1 MVELKQIEGSR
12 YSIPGMGK
20 WLRENG
26 EVGLNKACTGSR
38 VHSLSVSPLPLSH
51 PLIPS
56 HLLAEP
62 LVTAG
67 PSQDPTPPHP
77 HPHPPS
83 LAPFHQP
90 ACQPGCRLCSL
101 RPGLLLEKWQVCLL
115 QSPPRNLNNQWPT
128 TLPAL
133 WHRSSPPRAGS
144 PVAGGQVEGSWGRLG
159 AQSCPRAEIQ
169 GKFGPSPP
177 GAEPQQQWGYRLGG
191 AAQLQDRSDWYS
203 HSLSLLKDQRVR
215 VIQGHWSLG
224 QDFRVHLTP
233 SPVLY
238 PDLQVSERVFFSSAL
253 QGLNQIKYT

>member
-77 HPHPPS
+77 HPHPPIPGS
-83 LAPFHQP
+83 FPP
-90 ACQPGCRLCSL
+90 ACLPARLQTLQPETRTVVREVAGLFTPEPAEKSQQSMANNTAGAVASILASKGWQPGGR
-101 RPGLLLEKWQVCLL
+101 W
-115 QSPPRNLNNQWPT
+115 
-128 TLPAL
+128 
-133 WHRSSPPRAGS
+133 
-144 PVAGGQVEGSWGRLG
+144 AGG
-159 AQSCPRAEIQ
+159 
-169 GKFGPSPP
+169 GK
-177 GAEPQQQWGYRLGG
+177 
-191 AAQLQDRSDWYS
+191 
-203 HSLSLLKDQRVR
+203 
-215 VIQGHWSLG
+215 LG
-224 QDFRVHLTP
+224 QAWC
-233 SPVLY
+233 PVL
-238 PDLQVSERVFFSSAL
+238 SKS
-253 QGLNQIKYT
+253 